1 MESYERLE
9 ASSLEAIESL
19 NATVDAKDP
28 DTAGHSRRVQ
38 RVALAIAA
46 ELDLTAH
53 QLDAL
58 RFGALFHDI
67 GKIAVPDGSS

>member
-1 MESYERLE
+1 
-9 ASSLEAIESL
+9 
-19 NATVDAKDP
+19 
-28 DTAGHSRRVQ
+28 VQ

-53 QLDAL
+53 QLDPL

-67 GKIAVPDGSS
+67 GKIAVPDGILVKPGKLDRRE